1 MWRSPSFSSECRN
14 HDKLANPPACRGRK
28 RSGLNEC
35 LKSFQL
41 SRDHDPGSSESSAL
55 AFRPN
60 RASSSGSVRM
70 RLPTVKLTP
79 LQSRFVAS
87 LAATLFVA
95 GVYYVFLTA
104 RFGGFVYAGEVAVPI
119 DETSHLPLLIGEN
132 AFEELQDDDAQ
143 AIARRQSSDLTSI
156 SNNNFEESNIKL
168 GETQWWVFPKSEV
181 QGDHAPPTPGL
192 PKFVH
197 DNDTIESEGRSRGEL
212 KKRADD
218 LVERFTVPV
227 YISLNT
233 CEKPDAKG
241 NANPAP
247 PPLRVYISTSEKN
260 PGPDAD
266 DAKQSVYTAE
276 AGYMSAEVS
285 ADGDVYIGVSAPNSS
300 AYDGVYNYRISASI
314 DDYFFQVVDARPN
327 LFFIDSDIH
336 SALLVTDNTTQSEPN
351 SENYKEWMSIDP
363 PYTIFAHN
371 INNTEIAGM
380 ERSYCALSK
389 HAQVRKGNDAIKASM
404 TNRGLGNKPKQQFY
418 VTFLNRS
425 STYYGILG
433 LDGNGTKSGNGVVGG
448 GGTVWRAMNFTT
460 KSGMSSSSFFTLNVS

>member
-1 MWRSPSFSSECRN
+1 
-14 HDKLANPPACRGRK
+14 
-28 RSGLNEC
+28 
-35 LKSFQL
+35 
-41 SRDHDPGSSESSAL
+41 
-55 AFRPN
+55 
-60 RASSSGSVRM
+60 M

-87 LAATLFVA
+87 FAATLFVA
-95 GVYYVFLTA
+95 GVYYVFLTV
-104 RFGGFVYAGEVAVPI
+104 RLGGFVYATEVAVPA
-119 DETSHLPLLIGEN
+119 DETNHLPLLLFGES
-132 AFEELQDDDAQ
+132 AVEEIENDDFP
-143 AIARRQSSDLTSI
+143 AIARRQSADTMSI
-156 SNNNFEESNIKL
+156 NNNNFEESNIRL

-197 DNDTIESEGRSRGEL
+197 ENNRIDDEGRGRGEL

-218 LVERFTVPV
+218 LVERATVPV

-233 CEKPDAKG
+233 CEKPNAKRDAD
-241 NANPAP
+241 PTP
-247 PPLRVYISTSEKN
+247 PPLRVYISTSQEK

-266 DAKQSVYTAE
+266 GAKQSVYTAD
-276 AGYMSAEVS
+276 AGYMSAKIS

-314 DDYFFQVVDARPN
+314 DDYFFQVVDAEPN

-336 SALLVTDNTTQSEPN
+336 SALLVTDNTTQSSPD
-351 SENYKEWMSIDP
+351 SENYKEWMSINP

-371 INNTEIAGM
+371 INNTEISGL

-389 HAQVRKGNDAIKASM
+389 HAQVRKGNDAIKASI
-404 TNRGLGNKPKQQFY
+404 TNRGLGNTPKQQFY
-418 VTFLNRS
+418 VTYLNRS

-460 KSGMSSSSFFTLNVS
+460 KSGMSSLFCFLH